1 MKEELSM
8 KIKSIVLTAAL
19 ATAFSAFSGSVDV
32 DWFTTNVTSVVGTF
46 DTAVSAPVVVTNSV
60 PVPEGWTISSC
71 AITAHVT
78 NLVLFA
84 STPTATELSGAK
96 GAICATHDSTA
107 NTNKWYGLNATPE
120 WVVLTPSVAPV
131 EGGDY
136 KFRME
141 FGASTVT
148 YKVSTISGDT
158 PVATSDA
165 LTRSGDANFVTNLC
179 AFAGMG
185 GCTNIVGEIVI
196 AVADTTA
203 VSVDGGSV
211 LVPTSMDNPTSTDT
225 PNKLAKWVNYVLGI
239 DGSDAAAKPYVA
251 TVQNNNPNT
260 LTVKLGGV
268 NVLNQN
274 QTGAKVTYTIQ
285 AGDTPNGSSW
295 GPVVGEEYEYKDS
308 GASFEIG
315 TPSDVKYYRIKIKID
330 LAH

>member
-1 MKEELSM
+1 M

-32 DWFTTNVTSVVGTF
+32 DWFTTNATSVASF

-60 PVPEGWTISSC
+60 PVPEGWTIASY

-96 GAICATHDSTA
+96 GAICAAYDSTA

-120 WVVLTPSVAPV
+120 WVALTPSVAPV

-165 LTRSGDANFVTNLC
+165 LTRLGDANFVTNLC

-196 AVADTTA
+196 AVDGKYAVPLSDGSKVLLSTEVTTQEA
-203 VSVDGGSV
+203 EQAQANG
-211 LVPTSMDNPTSTDT
+211 
-225 PNKLAKWVNYVLGI
+225 LAMWVNHVLGI
-239 DGSDAAAKPYVA
+239 SGNNQPYAVP
-251 TVQNNNPNT
+251 VQNDASNT

-268 NVLNQN
+268 NVLDQS
-274 QTGAKVTYTIQ
+274 QTGAKVTYTIDELDSLEDNEPYTV
-285 AGDTPNGSSW
+285 GTNVDPNAT
-295 GPVVGEEYEYKDS
+295 VNVGLKD
-308 GASFEIG
+308 GG
-315 TPSDVKYYRIKIKID
+315 VKYYRIKIKID
-330 LAH
+330 PAH